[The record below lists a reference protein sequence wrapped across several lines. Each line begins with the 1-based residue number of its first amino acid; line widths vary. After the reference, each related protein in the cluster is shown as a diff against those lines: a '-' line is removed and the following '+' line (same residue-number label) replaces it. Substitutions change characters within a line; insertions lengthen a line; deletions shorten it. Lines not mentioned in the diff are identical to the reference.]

1 MSIAKVR
8 NYWIGKLSCNPMY
21 EFNPRTLIGHII
33 VFVHEPTELI
43 RALEKTKKELRRTG
57 SISRTEF

>member
-1 MSIAKVR
+1 
-8 NYWIGKLSCNPMY
+8 MY